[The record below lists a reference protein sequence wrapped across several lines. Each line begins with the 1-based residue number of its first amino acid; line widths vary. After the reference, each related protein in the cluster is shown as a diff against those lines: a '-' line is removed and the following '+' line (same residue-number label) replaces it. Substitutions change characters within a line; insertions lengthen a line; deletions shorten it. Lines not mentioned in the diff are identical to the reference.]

1 MESNMV
7 NDDLFDNKFFLSY
20 SDAKGI
26 TLSFFENN
34 MSEFSLKEGENFGM
48 GFLLKYESEKSSIY
62 LSSDRGDLS
71 FKFVIENEEINLFL
85 FEPLL
90 YKADWFSGKNILF
103 VLKTI
108 QRYLKFKMN
117 ESPT

>member
-1 MESNMV
+1 MV

-20 SDAKGI
+20 SDTKELTI
-26 TLSFFENN
+26 IFFENN
-34 MSEFSLKEGENFGM
+34 LNEFLLKEDENFGM
-48 GFLLKYESEKSSIY
+48 GFLLRFESKKSSIY

-71 FKFVIENEEINLFL
+71 FKFTIDNEEINLFL

-90 YKADWFSGKNILF
+90 ANVEWFSRKNILF

-108 QRYLKFKMN
+108 QRYLKAN
-117 ESPT
+117 NTESPKL

>member
-20 SDAKGI
+20 SVAKKI
-26 TLSFFENN
+26 TIDFFENN
-34 MSEFSLKEGENFGM
+34 MSEFSLKEDENFGM
-48 GFLLKYESEKSSIY
+48 GFLLRYESKKNSIY
-62 LSSDRGDLS
+62 LSSDRGDLNYKLT
-71 FKFVIENEEINLFL
+71 FENNEINLFS

-90 YKADWFSGKNILF
+90 SNVEWFSKKNILF

-108 QRYLKFKMN
+108 QRYI
-117 ESPT
+117 EEQSPTT

>member
-26 TLSFFENN
+26 TMAFFENN
-34 MSEFSLKEGENFGM
+34 MNEFSLKEDENFGM
-48 GFLLKYESEKSSIY
+48 GFLLRYESEKISIH

-71 FKFVIENEEINLFL
+71 FKFIIDNNEINLFL

-90 YKADWFSGKNILF
+90 SNVEWFSGKNILF

-108 QRYLKFKMN
+108 QRYLKVKMN
-117 ESPT
+117 ESPI